1 MATAAE
7 RLAAWGLGLRYEDIP
22 QEVVD
27 AAKLHFLDT
36 IGCGLA
42 AHALGVATEGRTMVA
57 EQAGTPDATVI
68 GLDRALPGASAAFAN
83 AMLCHG
89 LDFDDTHPASVAHVS
104 AVVTP
109 VALAAAEVAGK
120 GGRDLITAV
129 VLGNETVIRVGMAAP
144 SKFHA
149 RGFHP
154 TSICGIFGG
163 TMATGLLT
171 GTGEAALTSALGIA
185 GSFASGIFAYLDVG
199 TATKPMHPAW
209 AAQGSFY
216 ANRLG
221 QLGAEGP
228 PTVLEGRFGVYHAFL
243 GEYIDVEPQIADLG
257 SRWETPRIAYKPYP
271 ACHYIHGS
279 LGATRS
285 LLGQVAVDDIAD
297 ILVTLPEA
305 GVALVTE
312 PQVEKRAPRTDY
324 EAKFSLQ
331 YSTAAMLVHGQVGV
345 KTYTTEAIADPKV
358 LAVAAKVRYEVKP
371 YPTYPGSFPG
381 GVVITLKDG
390 RTLNA
395 ELDYQKGGPEN
406 PLSAEEVIEKWR
418 GNAALSLADAE
429 IEKLERTIMAI
440 EEQTDLRAA
449 FAPLASAKAGVAA

>member
-1 MATAAE
+1 MATNAE
-7 RLAAWGLGLRYEDIP
+7 RLATWGLGLRYEEVP
-22 QEVVD
+22 QEVVE

-42 AHALGVATEGRTMVA
+42 AHAMGIATEGRTMMD

-68 GLDRALPGASAAFAN
+68 GLARALPGASAAFAN

-89 LDFDDTHPASVAHVS
+89 LDFDDTHPNAVAHVS

-109 VALAAAEVAGK
+109 AALAAAEVAGRN
-120 GGRDLITAV
+120 GRDLVTAV
-129 VLGNETVIRVGMAAP
+129 VLGNETVARVGMAAP
-144 SKFHA
+144 SKFHK

-163 TMATGLLT
+163 TLAAGVLA
-171 GTGEAALTSALGIA
+171 GTGQEALTSALGIA

-209 AAQGSFY
+209 AAHGALY
-216 ANRLG
+216 AARLG

-228 PTVLEGRFGVYHAFL
+228 PTVLEGRFGLYHAFL
-243 GEYIDVEPQIADLG
+243 DERIDMEEQLADLG

-285 LLGQVAVDDIAD
+285 LLGQLAVDDIAD
-297 ILVTLPEA
+297 ILVTLPQA
-305 GVALVTE
+305 GVPLVTE
-312 PQVEKRAPRTDY
+312 PEDMKRLPRSDY

-345 KTYTTEAIADPKV
+345 KTYTEAAIGDPKV
-358 LAVAAKVRYEVKP
+358 LALAAKVRYEVKD
-371 YPTYPGSFPG
+371 YASYPGSFPG

-390 RTLNA
+390 RKLDA

-406 PLSAEEVIEKWR
+406 PLTAAEVIEKWH
-418 GNAALSLADAE
+418 GNASLCLDGAAVDT
-429 IEKLERTIMAI
+429 LERTILGI
-440 EEQTDLRAA
+440 EEHADLRAA
-449 FAPLASAKAGVAA
+449 FAPLAAARAGVPA

>member
-199 TATKPMHPAW
+199 TATKPMPPAW

>member
-1 MATAAE
+1 
-7 RLAAWGLGLRYEDIP
+7 
-22 QEVVD
+22 
-27 AAKLHFLDT
+27 
-36 IGCGLA
+36 
-42 AHALGVATEGRTMVA
+42 MVA

>member
-7 RLAAWGLGLRYEDIP
+7 RLAAWGLGLRYEEIP
-22 QEVVD
+22 QEVVE

-42 AHALGVATEGRTMVA
+42 AHAMGVATEGRTLMA

-89 LDFDDTHPASVAHVS
+89 LDFDDTHPGSVAHVS
-104 AVVTP
+104 AVVSP
-109 VALAAAEVAGK
+109 AALAAAEVAGR
-120 GGRDLITAV
+120 GGRELIVAV
-129 VLGNETVIRVGMAAP
+129 VIGNETVTRVGMAAP
-144 SKFHA
+144 SAFHA

-163 TMATGLLT
+163 TLATGRLW
-171 GTGEAALTSALGIA
+171 GSSQEALTSALGIS

-209 AAQGSFY
+209 AAHGSLY
-216 ANRLG
+216 ATRLA

-228 PTVLEGRFGVYHAFL
+228 PTVLEGRFGLYDTFL
-243 GEYIDVEPQIADLG
+243 QLKPDLELQLGDLG

-285 LLGQVAVDDIAD
+285 LLGQLDVADIED
-297 ILVTLPEA
+297 ILVTLPQA

-312 PQVEKRAPRTDY
+312 PEAMKRAPRTDY

-331 YSTAAMLVHGQVGV
+331 YSTAAMLVHGHVGV
-345 KTYTTEAIADPKV
+345 KTYTTEAIADPQV
-358 LAVAAKVRYEVKP
+358 LAVAAKVRYEVKE
-371 YPTYPGSFPG
+371 YSTYPGSFPG

-390 RTLNA
+390 RKLLA
-395 ELDYQKGGPEN
+395 ELDYQQGGPEN
-406 PLSAEEVIEKWR
+406 PLSATEVIEKWR
-418 GNAALSLADAE
+418 GNASLCLDDAVVE
-429 IEKLERTIMAI
+429 RLERTILAI
-440 EEQTDLRAA
+440 EEHADLRAA
-449 FAPLASAKAGVAA
+449 FAPLATAQAGVAA

>member
-7 RLAAWGLGLRYEDIP
+7 RLAAWGLGLRYGDIP
-22 QEVVD
+22 TDVID

-42 AHALGVATEGRTMVA
+42 AHAMGIATEGRMMVA

-109 VALAAAEVAGK
+109 VALAAAELAGK
-120 GGRDLITAV
+120 SGRDLITAV
-129 VLGNETVIRVGMAAP
+129 VLGNEMVIRVGMAAP

-163 TMATGLLT
+163 TLATGYLS
-171 GTGEAALTSALGIA
+171 GTNQDAMVSALGIA

-228 PTVLEGRFGVYHAFL
+228 ATVLEGRFGVYHAFL
-243 GEYIDVEPQIADLG
+243 GEYIDMEPQLVDLG

-285 LLGQVAVDDIAD
+285 LLGQLNVDDIED

-312 PQVEKRAPRTDY
+312 PELEKRAPRSDY

-331 YSTAAMLVHGQVGV
+331 YSTAAMLVHGHVGV
-345 KTYTTEAIADPKV
+345 KTYTAEAIADAKV
-358 LAVAAKVRYEVKP
+358 LAVAAKVRYEIKN
-371 YPTYPGSFPG
+371 YSTYPGSFPG

-390 RTLNA
+390 RKLLA

-406 PLSAEEVIEKWR
+406 PLSSAEVLEKWR
-418 GNAALSLADAE
+418 GNAALSLDDKT
-429 IEKLERTIMAI
+429 IDQLERTILGI

>member
-7 RLAAWGLGLRYEDIP
+7 RLATWGLGLRYEEIP
-22 QEVVD
+22 AEVVQ

-42 AHALGVATEGRTMVA
+42 AHALNVATEGRTMMA

-89 LDFDDTHPASVAHVS
+89 LDFDDTHPGSVAHVS

-109 VALAAAEVAGK
+109 AALAAAEVAGK
-120 GGRDLITAV
+120 GGKELITAV
-129 VLGNETVIRVGMAAP
+129 VMGNETVCRVGMATP
-144 SKFHA
+144 SEFHH

-163 TMATGLLT
+163 TLATGRLWGST
-171 GTGEAALTSALGIA
+171 HEALTSALGIA

-199 TATKPMHPAW
+199 TATKPLHPAW
-209 AAQGSFY
+209 AAHGSLIGTRV
-216 ANRLG
+216 A

-228 PTVLEGRFGVYHAFL
+228 PTVLEGRFGLYDAFL
-243 GEYIDVEPQIADLG
+243 QMKPDLELQLGDLG

-279 LGATRS
+279 LGSTRS
-285 LLGQVAVDDIAD
+285 LLGQFAVEDIDD
-297 ILVTLPEA
+297 ILVTLPKA

-312 PQVEKRAPRTDY
+312 PQDMKRAPRTDY

-345 KTYTTEAIADPKV
+345 KTYTTEAIGDEKV
-358 LAVAAKVRYEVKP
+358 LAVAAKVRYEIKE
-371 YPTYPGSFPG
+371 YSTYPGSFPG
-381 GVVITLKDG
+381 GVVITLKNG
-390 RTLNA
+390 NKLFA

-418 GNAALSLADAE
+418 GNASLCLADAE
-429 IEKLERTIMAI
+429 VEKVERTILAI

-449 FAPLASAKAGVAA
+449 FAPLAGAKAGVAA

>member
-7 RLAAWGLGLRYEDIP
+7 RLAAWGLGLRYEEIP
-22 QEVVD
+22 QEVVE

-42 AHALGVATEGRTMVA
+42 AHAMGIATEGRTMVA

-89 LDFDDTHPASVAHVS
+89 LDFDDTHPASVAHIS
-104 AVVTP
+104 AVVSP

-163 TMATGLLT
+163 TMATGYLT
-171 GTGEAALTSALGIA
+171 GTAQDAMTSALGIA

-228 PTVLEGRFGVYHAFL
+228 PTVLEGRFGIYHAFL
-243 GEYIDVEPQIADLG
+243 GEYIDMEPQLRDLG

-285 LLGQVAVDDIAD
+285 LLGQLAVDDIAD

-312 PQVEKRAPRTDY
+312 PEAEKRAPRTDY

-331 YSTAAMLVHGQVGV
+331 YSTAAMLVHGHVGV
-345 KTYTTEAIADPKV
+345 KTYTAEAIADPKV
-358 LAVAAKVRYEVKP
+358 LAVAAKVRYEIKD
-371 YPTYPGSFPG
+371 YATYPGSFPG

-390 RTLNA
+390 RKLLA

-406 PLSAEEVIEKWR
+406 PLSAAEVLEKWR
-418 GNAALSLADAE
+418 GNAALCLDDKV
-429 IEKLERTIMAI
+429 IDGLERTILAI
-440 EEQTDLRAA
+440 EEQTDLRTA
-449 FAPLASAKAGVAA
+449 FAPLAAAKAGVAA

>member
-7 RLAAWGLGLRYEDIP
+7 RLAAWGLGLRYDEIP
-22 QEVVD
+22 AEVVE

-42 AHALGVATEGRTMVA
+42 AHALGVATEGRTMMA

-68 GLDRALPGASAAFAN
+68 GLDRGLPGANAAFAN
-83 AMLCHG
+83 AMLAHG
-89 LDFDDTHPASVAHVS
+89 LDFDDTHPGSVSHVS

-109 VALAAAEVAGK
+109 AALAAAEVAGAT
-120 GGRDLITAV
+120 GRDLVTAV
-129 VLGNETVIRVGMAAP
+129 VLGNETVCRVGMAAP
-144 SKFHA
+144 SEFHK

-163 TMATGLLT
+163 TLATGRLW
-171 GTGEAALTSALGIA
+171 GASPEALTSALGIA
-185 GSFASGIFAYLDVG
+185 GSFASGLFAYLDVG

-209 AAQGSFY
+209 AAHGSLFTV
-216 ANRLG
+216 RLG

-228 PTVLEGRFGVYHAFL
+228 PTVLEGRFGLYDAFL
-243 GEYIDVEPQIADLG
+243 QLKPDLEQQLGDLG

-279 LGATRS
+279 LGSTRS
-285 LLGQVAVDDIAD
+285 LLGQFAVEDIED
-297 ILVTLPEA
+297 ILVTLPQA

-312 PQVEKRAPRTDY
+312 PQDMKRAPRTDY

-345 KTYTTEAIADPKV
+345 KTYTPEAIGDPKV
-358 LAVAAKVRYEVKP
+358 LAVAAKVRYEVKD
-371 YPTYPGSFPG
+371 YSTYPGSFPG
-381 GVVITLKDG
+381 GVVITLKNG
-390 RTLNA
+390 QKHLA

-406 PLSAEEVIEKWR
+406 PLTADEVLEKWR
-418 GNAALSLADAE
+418 GNASLCLDDKAVRA
-429 IEKLERTIMAI
+429 LERTVLGI
-440 EEQTDLRAA
+440 EEQTDLRSA
-449 FAPLASAKAGVAA
+449 FAPLASARAGVAA

>member
-7 RLAAWGLGLRYEDIP
+7 RFAAWGLGLRYEEIP
-22 QEVVD
+22 QEVVE

-42 AHALGVATEGRTMVA
+42 AHAMGVATEGRTMMD

-68 GLDRALPGASAAFAN
+68 GLERALPGASAAFAN

-89 LDFDDTHPASVAHVS
+89 LDFDDTHPGSVAHVS
-104 AVVTP
+104 AVVSP
-109 VALAAAEVAGK
+109 AALAAAEVAGCD
-120 GGRDLITAV
+120 GRELVTAIV
-129 VLGNETVIRVGMAAP
+129 IGNETVTRIGMAAP
-144 SKFHA
+144 SAFHK

-154 TSICGIFGG
+154 TSVCGIFGG
-163 TMATGLLT
+163 TLAAGRLGGSTP
-171 GTGEAALTSALGIA
+171 EALTSALGIA

-209 AAQGSFY
+209 AAHGSLY
-216 ANRLG
+216 AIRLA

-228 PTVLEGRFGVYHAFL
+228 PTVLEGRFGLYDAFL
-243 GEYIDVEPQIADLG
+243 ELKPDLEAQLGDLG

-285 LLGQVAVDDIAD
+285 LLGQVSVDDIAD
-297 ILVTLPEA
+297 ILVTLPQA

-312 PQVEKRAPRTDY
+312 PQDTKRAPRTDY

-331 YSTAAMLVHGQVGV
+331 YSTAAMLVHGHVGV
-345 KTYTTEAIADPKV
+345 KTYTGAAIADPKV
-358 LAVAAKVRYEVKP
+358 LAVAAKVRYEVKE
-371 YPTYPGSFPG
+371 YATYPGSFPG

-390 RTLNA
+390 RKLDA
-395 ELDYQKGGPEN
+395 ELDYQQGGPEN
-406 PLSAEEVIEKWR
+406 PLTVAEVLDKWR
-418 GNAALSLADAE
+418 GNAALCLDDAT
-429 IEKLERTIMAI
+429 IEKLERVILGI
-440 EEQTDLRAA
+440 EEHGDLRAA
-449 FAPLASAKAGVAA
+449 FAPLASAKAGVAV

>member
-7 RLAAWGLGLRYEDIP
+7 RLATWGLGLRYEEIP
-22 QEVVD
+22 REVVE

-42 AHALGVATEGRTMVA
+42 AHAMGVATEGRTMMD

-68 GLDRALPGASAAFAN
+68 GLARALPGASAAFAN

-109 VALAAAEVAGK
+109 AALAAAEVAGRN
-120 GGRDLITAV
+120 GRELVTAV
-129 VLGNETVIRVGMAAP
+129 VLGNETVTRVGMAAP
-144 SKFHA
+144 SKFHK

-163 TMATGLLT
+163 TLAAGTLA
-171 GTGEAALTSALGIA
+171 GTGHEALTSALGIA

-209 AAQGSFY
+209 AAHGALY

-228 PTVLEGRFGVYHAFL
+228 PTVLEGRFGLYHAFL
-243 GEYIDVEPQIADLG
+243 DERIDLEEQLADLG

-285 LLGQVAVDDIAD
+285 LLGQLAVDDIAD
-297 ILVTLPEA
+297 ILVTLPQA

-312 PQVEKRAPRTDY
+312 PEAMKRLPRTDY

-331 YSTAAMLVHGQVGV
+331 YSTAAMLVHGHVGV
-345 KTYTTEAIADPKV
+345 KTYTDAAIGDPKV
-358 LAVAAKVRYEVKP
+358 LALAAKVRYEVKD
-371 YPTYPGSFPG
+371 YASYPGSFPG

-390 RTLNA
+390 RKLDA

-406 PLSAEEVIEKWR
+406 PLTGAEVIEKWR
-418 GNAALSLADAE
+418 GNASLCLDDATVD
-429 IEKLERTIMAI
+429 KLERTILAI
-440 EEQTDLRAA
+440 EEHSDLRAA
-449 FAPLASAKAGVAA
+449 FAPLATARAGVPA